1 MKKSIIIFITIIP
14 LLCILGCK
22 TTPEEVEQ
30 GLPPAEYFKRAQS
43 AVIERNDYDKALA
56 LYQAVLEQYESDRQN
71 GVIAKYEI
79 AFIYYKQ
86 EKYDL
91 AKEKFEEIL
100 EIYGEES
107 SAQLPPWPPVLAEK
121 LLVKIEEKTK

>member
-1 MKKSIIIFITIIP
+1 MKKSIIILITIIP
-14 LLCILGCK
+14 LLWILGCK

-43 AVIERNDYDKALA
+43 AVIKRNDYDKALA

-71 GVIAKYEI
+71 GVVAKYEI

-86 EKYDL
+86 EKYKL

-107 SAQLPPWPPVLAEK
+107 SNQLPPWPPVLAEK
-121 LLVKIEEKTK
+121 LLVKIKEKTK